1 MGNLEE
7 EEIIFLYSLFFIR
20 HISINLV
27 AIYQWENRPCRLCR
41 FYSSQEY
48 PANTVV
54 FTTKYT
60 QITR

>member
-1 MGNLEE
+1 MGNLKG
-7 EEIIFLYSLFFIR
+7 EEIIFLYSLFFIS
-20 HISINLV
+20 HISISSV
-27 AIYQWENRPCRLCR
+27 AIYQWGNRPCHLCR
-41 FYSSQEY
+41 LYSSLEY